1 MKNILFIILTL
12 LLLISC
18 DKSKGTETV
27 TTDENQ
33 ITNEN
38 DLGENKEKEVNP
50 FTKNDV
56 KGKTPDELF
65 IPKDYDKDV
74 YPIAGVWVPA
84 NEQDGTVVFQADG
97 TFQYYGPDNKKYV
110 KEPEK
115 KGTYTMID
123 DSVQLT
129 MGDKKEIYKIKKL
142 GNYVTMGDLGTFW
155 PAAGVEL
162 KKEKPAY
169 ADPVNSMKIC
179 LDIQDNTLA
188 KLYPYL
194 SNKSILQL
202 ASIGIRNKTQF
213 EQFRNN
219 TNNLEKLFKSYDEIK
234 SIEQKSEDDKMI
246 TFDVTLVTKGVE
258 TKKNMFLKKESGL
271 LKCPVFD
278 NYSLNYSRIQ
288 PKGIEFKFYRTLRK
302 YLTPPKDEKK
312 GPAPKYMFMIVDRY
326 EVPEDVEFD
335 IDTDFKRTF
344 MKIDEES
351 ISLRIAGNDSSYVL
365 TMDGVYKWKYNT
377 SNEVYL
383 EFFGKING
391 KSVNNEILTLL
402 MKEDN
407 IELYYN
413 SISYEFVKSE
423 ESAGEDEED

>member
-12 LLLISC
+12 LLFVSC
-18 DKSKGTETV
+18 DKNKGTETI
-27 TTDENQ
+27 TNDENQ
-33 ITNEN
+33 VTDGIE
-38 DLGENKEKEVNP
+38 LGEEKEVNP

-65 IPKDYDKDV
+65 IPKDYDKDI

-84 NEQDGTVVFQADG
+84 NEQDGTIVFQADG

-115 KGTYTMID
+115 KGTYTMIG
-123 DSVQLT
+123 DSDVQLT
-129 MGDKKEIYKIKKL
+129 IGDKKEVYKIKKL

-179 LDIQDNTLA
+179 LDIQDSTLA

-194 SNKSILQL
+194 TKKSILQL

-234 SIEQKSEDDKMI
+234 SVEQKSEDDTTI
-246 TFDVTLVTKGVE
+246 NFDVTLVIKGVE
-258 TKKNMFLKKESGL
+258 TKKAMFLKKENGL
-271 LKCPVFD
+271 YKCPAFD
-278 NYSLNYSRIQ
+278 NYSLDYSRIQ
-288 PKGIEFKFYRTLRK
+288 PKGIEFKFYRALRK
-302 YLTPPKDEKK
+302 YLTPPKDNKEA
-312 GPAPKYMFMIVDRY
+312 PPPKYMFMIVYDY
-326 EVPEDVEFD
+326 DVQEDIEME
-335 IDTDFKRTF
+335 IDKDFKRTF
-344 MKIDEES
+344 MKIDEKS
-351 ISLRIAGNDSSYVL
+351 ISLRIARDEKSYELV
-365 TMDGVYKWKYNT
+365 MDGVYKWKYNT
-377 SNEVYL
+377 PNEAYI
-383 EFFGKING
+383 EFFGKVNG
-391 KSVNNEILTLL
+391 KSLSNEIIKLS
-402 MKEDN
+402 MRDER
-407 IELYYN
+407 IEFYYN
-413 SISYEFVKSE
+413 LWSFEFAAS
-423 ESAGEDEED
+423 DEGKDDVEKD